1 MPLSIDTGGDVGCQS
16 STVVIRGLNTQSLR
30 QYGVLGIIKR
40 EAMAGALLGLILGL
54 GAVVWAYL
62 LQGNLLVAVVVGISL
77 LLISILASASG
88 AALPFLFSWL
98 GLDPALMSA
107 PVMTTLADL
116 FGVLIYFYVA
126 QLILLV

>member
-1 MPLSIDTGGDVGCQS
+1 
-16 STVVIRGLNTQSLR
+16 
-30 QYGVLGIIKR
+30 
-40 EAMAGALLGLILGL
+40 MAGALLGLILGL

-116 FGVLIYFYVA
+116 FGVLIKN
-126 QLILLV
+126 INEI